1 MFWRAHGALRR
12 LQSQMRRQE
21 VLRRQEIELPAG
33 AYRRCIR
40 RAGVDA
46 ATLWRAAQDSVAGFA
61 QATQEHGSLLQ
72 SWVRGAAVHEYEHYP
87 SNDVIDLRRGSQFY
101 YHAHRDAL
109 AEHGHVHVFWH
120 ATAGG
125 RRRYARADRVAWVR
139 SAPTHLLAIGLDPR
153 GLPVSLFTVH
163 RRVSGGPWFDA
174 ATTLA
179 MVRRF
184 HAAARGE
191 HAASC
196 RWLNGFLRMYAPLI
210 GELLAARD
218 VALPMADEQHE
229 VLSQVRIDW
238 GRDLEALERRL

>member
-1 MFWRAHGALRR
+1 
-12 LQSQMRRQE
+12 MRRQE
-21 VLRRQEIELPAG
+21 VLRGQEVKLPAN

-40 RAGVDA
+40 QAGVDA
-46 ATLWRAAQDSVAGFA
+46 AALRRAAQDSVAGFA
-61 QATQEHGSLLQ
+61 QATQDHGSLLQ
-72 SWVRGAAVHEYEHYP
+72 SWVRGATVREYEHYP
-87 SNDVIDLRRGSQFY
+87 SDDVIDRRRGSQFY
-101 YHAHRDAL
+101 YHAHRDAQ

-120 ATAGG
+120 ATASG
-125 RRRYARADRVAWVR
+125 RRRYARAGRPGWLR

-153 GLPVSLFTVH
+153 GLPVTLFTVN

-184 HAAARGE
+184 HVSAQGD

-196 RWLNGFLRMYAPLI
+196 RWLNGFLRMYDPLI

-218 VALPMADEQHE
+218 AALPRADEQHE
-229 VLSQVRIDW
+229 VLSQAHIDW
-238 GRDLEALERRL
+238 ARDLEALERRR